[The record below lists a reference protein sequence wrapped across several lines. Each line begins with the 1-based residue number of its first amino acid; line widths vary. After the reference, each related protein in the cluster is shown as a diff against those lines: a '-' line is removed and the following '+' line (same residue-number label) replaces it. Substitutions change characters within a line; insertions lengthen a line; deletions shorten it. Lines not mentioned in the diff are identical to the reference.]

1 MEAEDLEVLPS
12 VAIRRNNVK
21 KSHCFIVQI
30 LSHCTG
36 LQAQFSKIH
45 LLVASNHK
53 MLSMKNLLALET
65 MLLLIPILLL
75 CQMSSLIHSLS
86 LDSVG
91 MIFFHTVQLNLCG
104 SLTSAF
110 LSGLPRASFNSLLL
124 ATMQNS
130 GGK

>member
-12 VAIRRNNVK
+12 VAIRRNDVK

-53 MLSMKNLLALET
+53 MLSMKNLLELINT
-65 MLLLIPILLL
+65 KLHSKPCCYSYLFCCYVKCLL
-75 CQMSSLIHSLS
+75 
-86 LDSVG
+86 
-91 MIFFHTVQLNLCG
+91 
-104 SLTSAF
+104 
-110 LSGLPRASFNSLLL
+110 
-124 ATMQNS
+124 
-130 GGK
+130 